1 MEFTVRKPKATDLFV
16 VSKIIRG
23 IGLNNI
29 KECFSSIDIMSLRNA
44 MMKENETVD
53 ELGNITHTEF
63 SNEQLS
69 RAGVVVVTSIADLIL
84 EKMDVIQNDVFK
96 YMSNVTGLDVK
107 VVEDLPITDFAEILM
122 AIIKEPDFVDF
133 IKVVLKS
140 FN

>member
-29 KECFSSIDIMSLRNA
+29 KECFSSMDIMSLRNS

-53 ELGNITHTEF
+53 EFGNITHAEF

-96 YMSNVTGLDVK
+96 YISNVTGLDVK